1 MKKLVLFLAVIS
13 LSGCAAKSIPSSLSG
28 IGVTY
33 YQANEV
39 VVALDAVMSSAIA
52 LNTLQICDP
61 TCHPVLSEQNTR
73 VVVQAIRSAD
83 LTLKQIPGGW
93 QLISTTALDQ
103 VSLYLDSNGREKILP
118 YIIAA
123 KSIIAALGVK

>member
-1 MKKLVLFLAVIS
+1 MKKLVLFVAVIIS
-13 LSGCAAKSIPSSLSG
+13 TSCAARTVPSSLSG

-52 LNTLQICDP
+52 LNELQICDP

-93 QLISTTALDQ
+93 QLIANTALDQ
-103 VSLYLDSNGREKILP
+103 VSLYLDSNGKEKILP